1 MDTIETPETRDAVLR
16 AAREISLQAG
26 VDAVSIK
33 ALTIRSGV
41 SNGSVYHHFG
51 SRGGVIATLILDT
64 LAGYHREVIAML
76 EANSDDA
83 EAGIKGLISHHLE
96 WVEANPDDARLLME
110 RRDKLAAGPHGD
122 RLAAQTKDFLG
133 VVKRWL
139 KAQSEAGRMPD
150 VGINLVHALTF
161 APAQELG
168 SLWLNG
174 RMKQRPTTFTDRLT
188 AAGWAAIQAVPA

>member
-1 MDTIETPETRDAVLR
+1 MSAVESPETRDAVLR
-16 AAREISLQAG
+16 AAAEISRQAG

-64 LAGYHREVIAML
+64 LAGYHRQVVELL
-76 EANSDDA
+76 EANADDA
-83 EAGIKGLISHHLE
+83 EGGIKGLIAHHLE

-122 RLAAQTKDFLG
+122 RLTAQTREFLG

-139 KAQSEAGRMPD
+139 KVQAEAGRMPE

-174 RMKQRPTTFTDRLT
+174 RMEQRPTTFTDRLT
-188 AAGWAAIQAVPA
+188 EAGWAAIRAVPA